1 MIEVSAPGKLY
12 IAGEYAVVEP
22 GVPAVLIAVNR
33 CITVRLR
40 PSDGPGRV
48 FSSEYGRSP
57 VVWTLDDTTSGIIIE
72 HQPADYVMAAIAIVE
87 RLRAERG
94 LDAHYYELHISSELD
109 DRSGR
114 KFGLGSSAAV
124 VVATVGAID
133 EYYGLGL
140 SLVERF
146 KVALLATAAVSP
158 RGSGGDL
165 AASTFGGWI
174 RYTAPDRVRLLHDLE
189 QGSVTAA
196 LDSPGWEQFS
206 VTPLPAPRDLELLVG
221 WTGSPAS
228 TERLVS
234 GVERR
239 SPADDPRHGDFIEQ
253 SSRLV
258 DALVKSLLTGDSQTT
273 LALITTARGLLQ
285 RLGAQTGIHIETEKL
300 ATLCEVAEDAGA
312 AAKPSGAGGGDCGI
326 VLAPRSVERA
336 RILRRWAGA
345 GIRRLGL
352 AVHPAVQ
359 GAAADGAA
367 QAAAA
372 REGAH
377 AR

>member
-352 AVHPAVQ
+352 AVHPDRKSVV
-359 GAAADGAA
+359 
-367 QAAAA
+367 
-372 REGAH
+372 
-377 AR
+377 